1 MTADQGVKFQPRLH
15 GLLAEFESAE
25 KLVEAARQT
34 RDAGYVCLD
43 ALAPFPVHK
52 LDEALRL
59 PKNRVPLL
67 FLLGGIFGGLLGF
80 FMQVYAD
87 TYSYRIDVGGR
98 PLYSWPAFIPIT
110 FELTILGAG
119 LTGAFGML
127 ILNGF
132 PHPYHPLFNV
142 PQFDLAS
149 QSRFFLCI
157 EAADAKFDLQQTRE
171 FMRALHPLDV
181 FEVPA

>member
-1 MTADQGVKFQPRLH
+1 MTPKGAIY
-15 GLLAEFESAE
+15 GLLAEFDSAE
-25 KLVEAARQT
+25 KVVEAARLT
-34 RDAGYVCLD
+34 REAGYERVD
-43 ALAPFPVHK
+43 ALAPFAVPG

-59 PKNRVPLL
+59 PKNRVPLI
-67 FLLGGIFGGLLGF
+67 FLLGGIFGGLTGF

-87 TYSYRIDVGGR
+87 TYSYRINVGGR

-119 LTGAFGML
+119 VIGALGML
-127 ILNGF
+127 ALNGF

-149 QSRFFLCI
+149 QSRFFICI
-157 EAADAKFDLQQTRE
+157 EAKDSRFDLEGTRA
-171 FMRALHPLDV
+171 FLRSLQALDV
-181 FEVPA
+181 YEVPE